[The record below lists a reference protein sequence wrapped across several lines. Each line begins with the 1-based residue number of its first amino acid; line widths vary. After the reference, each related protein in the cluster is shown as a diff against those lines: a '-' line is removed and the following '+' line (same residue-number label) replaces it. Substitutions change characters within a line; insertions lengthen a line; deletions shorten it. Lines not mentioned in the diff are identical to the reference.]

1 MRTDAQRIAK
11 FNARMLSSLLDP
23 TLAAVNAKAA
33 ENYSA
38 YIIDF
43 YPNQVAVR
51 ALCSAA
57 GILPVKYGAYEAYHG
72 ELYHLSKVCTGD
84 AFVAAVAILVAK
96 WADTQHLGPAA
107 ATLLNQIAED
117 VYHVS
122 GLSTP

>member
-1 MRTDAQRIAK
+1 MKTSAQRIDHY
-11 FNARMLSSLLDP
+11 NARMLSTLLDP
-23 TLAAVNAKAA
+23 VLSAVNAKAA
-33 ENYSA
+33 ENYSS
-38 YIIDF
+38 YVIDF

-51 ALCSAA
+51 GLCSAA
-57 GILPVKYGAYEAYHG
+57 GILPVKFGAYEAYHG

-84 AFVAAVAILVAK
+84 SFVSAVAILVAK
-96 WADTQHLGPAA
+96 WADTQHLGAGA